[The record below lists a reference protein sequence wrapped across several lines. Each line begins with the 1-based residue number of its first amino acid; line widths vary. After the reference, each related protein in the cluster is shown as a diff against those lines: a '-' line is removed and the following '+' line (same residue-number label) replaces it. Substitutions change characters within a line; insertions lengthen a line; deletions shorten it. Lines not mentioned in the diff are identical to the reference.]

1 MSKKKTLNIEE
12 TFALALQNHKKK
24 NFKAAEKLYED
35 ILRKNPNYIN
45 AYNNL
50 GILFN
55 QLGEYK
61 KSINCYEKAIQIQ
74 PNNAPAYNNL
84 GFVLNQLDELEK
96 AMNCFEKAIQI
107 EPYYADAFYNLGNIH
122 KELRNYQKA
131 INYYQ
136 KTIAINSNY
145 VGAYNGLGTLLDK
158 LGEYKKS
165 INCYEKAI
173 QIQPNNANTYN
184 NLGNLNKKLGEHQKA
199 INFYERAIQ
208 INPNHNVAYN
218 NLGNTFKEL
227 GEHQKAINCYEKII
241 QMDPNNLTSHWLS
254 MNIFP
259 VIYKDLNEI
268 EHYRKRF
275 ENYIK
280 KINGLLDTQSKFTNK
295 QLINAIESS
304 TNFFLHYQGKDD
316 LELQKRYAYLIER
329 ITKKIYKEFD
339 FKKKKNTSSGH
350 IKIGF
355 ISSFFR
361 KHTVSKLFKNWI
373 LKIDKKNFK
382 KFIYYVGDGFDDVT
396 KEIKKNADHFFNNSN
411 VNQIIRQIS
420 EDNLDVLIYL
430 DIGMSSKIQI
440 LSSLRLA
447 PVQCNTW
454 GHPMTSGFKNI
465 DYFITGKL
473 MESPNSQKF
482 YSEKLVSLPGLGIN
496 YDFPNVSKIKKPNIF
511 NKSKATIFLSLQ
523 SLFKLLP
530 QDDHIYLDIIKR
542 KPNSC
547 FWFLHGM
554 KNSLTS
560 IFINRISKLFY
571 NEGYDFEKYFYFHPR
586 CSQEE
591 FFGIIEESDII
602 LDSFNWS
609 GGNTH
614 LEAISLNKPIVT
626 CPSDFMR
633 GRHTYGILKIL
644 DAEET
649 IATSK
654 NDYIDIAVKLAEN
667 INFRNDIIH
676 KIKMNKNKLYNDN
689 KPIRYLEDIIR
700 KNFIVK

>member
-1 MSKKKTLNIEE
+1 MSEKKDLNIEE
-12 TFALALQNHKKK
+12 TFALAMQNHKKK
-24 NFKAAEKLYED
+24 NFKAAENLYEE

-61 KSINCYEKAIQIQ
+61 KSINCYEKIIQIQ
-74 PNNAPAYNNL
+74 PNNAAAHNNL

-96 AMNCFEKAIQI
+96 AMKFFEKAIQI
-107 EPYYADAFYNLGNIH
+107 EPNYADAFYNLGNIH
-122 KELRNYQKA
+122 KQLRNYQKA
-131 INYYQ
+131 INYYK

-145 VGAYNGLGTLLDK
+145 VGAYNSLGTLLNQ

-165 INCYEKAI
+165 MNCYEKAI

-184 NLGNLNKKLGEHQKA
+184 NLGNLNKELGEHQKA

-208 INPNHNVAYN
+208 INPNHTVAYN
-218 NLGNTFKEL
+218 NLGSTFKEL
-227 GEHQKAINCYEKII
+227 GEHQKAINCYERII
-241 QMDPNNLTSHWLS
+241 QIDPNNLTSHWLS
-254 MNIFP
+254 MNTFP

-275 ENYIK
+275 ENCIK
-280 KINGLLDTQSKFTNK
+280 KVNKLIDTHTTLTKK
-295 QLINAIESS
+295 ELINAIESS

-316 LELQKRYAYLIER
+316 LELQKRYANLIEK

-339 FKKKKNTSSGH
+339 FKKKKNTPSGH

-361 KHTVSKLFKNWI
+361 KHTVSKLFKNWVVK
-373 LKIDKKNFK
+373 LDKKNFK
-382 KFIYYVGDGFDDVT
+382 KFIYYVGDKFDDVT
-396 KEIKKNADHFFNNSN
+396 KEIKNDADYFFNNTN

-447 PVQCNTW
+447 TVQCNTW

-473 MESPNSQKF
+473 MESKNSQKY
-482 YSEKLVSLPGLGIN
+482 YSEKLICLPGLGIDYN
-496 YDFPNVSKIKKPNIF
+496 FPNVSKIKKPNIV
-511 NKSKATIFLSLQ
+511 NKSNATIFLNLQ

-530 QDDHIYLDIIKR
+530 HDDHIYLDIIKQ

-547 FWFLHGM
+547 FWFIQGT
-554 KNSLTS
+554 KNSVTS
-560 IFINRISKLFY
+560 LFIKRISKLFQ
-571 NEGYDFEKYFYFHPR
+571 NEGYDFKKYFYFHPR
-586 CSQEE
+586 CNQEE

-626 CPSDFMR
+626 YPSDFMR

-644 DAEET
+644 DVEET
-649 IATSK
+649 IANSK

-667 INFRNDIIH
+667 INFRSDIIN
-676 KIKMNKNKLYNDN
+676 KIKTNKHKLYNDN
-689 KPIRYLEDIIR
+689 KPIKYLEDIIR
-700 KNFIVK
+700 KNFYS

>member
-1 MSKKKTLNIEE
+1 MNEKKNLNIEE
-12 TFALALQNHKKK
+12 TFALAMQNHKKK
-24 NFKAAEKLYED
+24 NFKAAENLYEE

-61 KSINCYEKAIQIQ
+61 KSINCYEKIIQIQ
-74 PNNAPAYNNL
+74 PNNAAAHNNL

-96 AMNCFEKAIQI
+96 AMKFFEKAIQI
-107 EPYYADAFYNLGNIH
+107 EPNYADAFYNLGNIH
-122 KELRNYQKA
+122 KQLRNYQKA
-131 INYYQ
+131 INYYK

-145 VGAYNGLGTLLDK
+145 VGAYNSLGTLLNQ

-165 INCYEKAI
+165 MNCYEKAI

-184 NLGNLNKKLGEHQKA
+184 NLGNLNKELGEHQKA

-208 INPNHNVAYN
+208 INPNHTVAYN
-218 NLGNTFKEL
+218 NLGSTFKEL
-227 GEHQKAINCYEKII
+227 GEHQKAINCYERII
-241 QMDPNNLTSHWLS
+241 QIDPNNLTSHWSS

-259 VIYKDLNEI
+259 IIYKDLNEI

-275 ENYIK
+275 ENYVK
-280 KINGLLDTQSKFTNK
+280 KINKLLDTHSTLSKK

-316 LELQKRYAYLIER
+316 LELQKSYAYLIER
-329 ITKKIYKEFD
+329 ITKKIYKDFD
-339 FKKKKNTSSGH
+339 FKRKKNIPSDH

-361 KHTVSKLFKNWI
+361 KHTVSKLFKNLV
-373 LKIDKKNFK
+373 LKINKKNFE
-382 KFIYYVGDGFDDVT
+382 KFIYYVGDKFDDVT
-396 KEIKKNADHFFNNSN
+396 KEIKKDADHFFNNTN
-411 VNQIIRQIS
+411 VNQIINKIS
-420 EDNLDVLIYL
+420 EDKLDVLIYL

-447 PVQCNTW
+447 TVQCNTW

-473 MESPNSQKF
+473 MESKNSQKY
-482 YSEKLVSLPGLGIN
+482 YSEKLICLPGLGIDYN
-496 YDFPNVSKIKKPNIF
+496 FPNVSKIKKPNIV
-511 NKSKATIFLSLQ
+511 NKSNATIFLNLQ

-530 QDDHIYLDIIKR
+530 HDDHIYLDIIKQ

-547 FWFLHGM
+547 FWFIQGT
-554 KNSLTS
+554 KNLVTSL
-560 IFINRISKLFY
+560 FIKRISKLFQ
-571 NEGYDFEKYFYFHPR
+571 NEGYDFKKYFYFHPR
-586 CSQEE
+586 CNQEE

-626 CPSDFMR
+626 YPSDFMR

-644 DAEET
+644 DVEET
-649 IATSK
+649 IANSK

-667 INFRNDIIH
+667 INFRSDIIN
-676 KIKMNKNKLYNDN
+676 KIKTNKHKLYNDN
-689 KPIRYLEDIIR
+689 KPIKYLEDIIR
-700 KNFIVK
+700 KNFYS

>member
-1 MSKKKTLNIEE
+1 M
-12 TFALALQNHKKK
+12 KK
-24 NFKAAEKLYED
+24 NFKAAEKIYDE
-35 ILRKNPNYIN
+35 ILKINPNYVN

-50 GILFN
+50 GILYN

-61 KSINCYEKAIQIQ
+61 KSMNCYEKAIQIQ
-74 PNNAPAYNNL
+74 PNNASAHNNL
-84 GFVLNQLDELEK
+84 GFVLNQLDEHQK

-107 EPYYADAFYNLGNIH
+107 ESNYADAFYNLGNVH
-122 KELRNYQKA
+122 KELRKYQKA
-131 INYYQ
+131 INCYE

-145 VGAYNGLGTLLDK
+145 VGAYNNLGALLNQ

-165 INCYEKAI
+165 MNYYEKAI

-184 NLGNLNKKLGEHQKA
+184 NLGNLNKEIGEDQKA
-199 INFYERAIQ
+199 ISFYERAIQ
-208 INPNHNVAYN
+208 INPNHIVAYN
-218 NLGNTFKEL
+218 NLGSTFKEL
-227 GEHQKAINCYEKII
+227 GEHQKAINCFEKVNQI
-241 QMDPNNLTSHWLS
+241 QPGNLTSHWKS
-254 MNIFP
+254 MNVFP
-259 VIYKDLNEI
+259 AIYRDLNEI
-268 EHYRKRF
+268 ERYRKRF
-275 ENYIK
+275 ENCIK
-280 KINGLLDTQSKFTNK
+280 KINRLLDRQSTFTKK

-316 LELQKRYAYLIER
+316 LELQKRYAQLIES

-339 FKKKKNTSSGH
+339 LKKKKNTPSGH

-361 KHTVSKLFKNWI
+361 EHTVSKLFKNWI
-373 LKIDKKNFK
+373 LKLDKKNFE
-382 KFIYYVGDGFDDVT
+382 KFIYYVGDKFDDVT
-396 KEIKKNADHFFNNSN
+396 KEIKKDADHFFNNTN
-411 VNQIIRQIS
+411 VNQIINQIS
-420 EDNLDVLIYL
+420 EDSLDVLIYL

-447 PVQCNTW
+447 PMQCNTW

-473 MESPNSQKF
+473 MESQNSQKY
-482 YSEKLVSLPGLGIN
+482 YSEKLITLPGLGIN
-496 YDFPNVSKIKKPNIF
+496 YDFPNVSKIKKPNIL
-511 NKSKATIFLSLQ
+511 NKLNTTIFLNLQ

-530 QDDHIYLDIIKR
+530 QDDHIYLDIIQR

-547 FWFLHGM
+547 FWFLHGI
-554 KNSLTS
+554 KNSLS
-560 IFINRISKLFY
+560 SMFIKRISKLFQ

-586 CSQEE
+586 CNQEE

-626 CPSDFMR
+626 YPSDFMR

-644 DAEET
+644 DVEET

-654 NDYIDIAVKLAEN
+654 KDYIDIAVRLAED

-676 KIKMNKNKLYNDN
+676 KIKTNKNKLYNDEE
-689 KPIRYLEDIIR
+689 PVRYLEYIIK
-700 KNFIVK
+700 KNFIIKKLN

>member
-1 MSKKKTLNIEE
+1 MSEKKNLNIEE
-12 TFALALQNHKKK
+12 TFALAMQNHKKK
-24 NFKAAEKLYED
+24 NFKAAENLYEE

-61 KSINCYEKAIQIQ
+61 KSINCYEKIIQIQ
-74 PNNAPAYNNL
+74 PNNAAAHNNL

-96 AMNCFEKAIQI
+96 AMKCFKKAIQI
-107 EPYYADAFYNLGNIH
+107 EPNYADAFYNLGNIH
-122 KELRNYQKA
+122 KQLRNYQKA
-131 INYYQ
+131 IDYYK

-145 VGAYNGLGTLLDK
+145 VGAYNSLGTLLNQ

-165 INCYEKAI
+165 MNCYEKAV

-184 NLGNLNKKLGEHQKA
+184 NLGNLNKELGEHQKA

-208 INPNHNVAYN
+208 INPNHTVAYN
-218 NLGNTFKEL
+218 NLGSTFKEL
-227 GEHQKAINCYEKII
+227 GEHQKAINCYERII
-241 QMDPNNLTSHWLS
+241 QIDPNNLTSHWLS
-254 MNIFP
+254 MNTFP

-275 ENYIK
+275 ENCIK
-280 KINGLLDTQSKFTNK
+280 KVNKLIDTHTTLTKK
-295 QLINAIESS
+295 ELINAIESS

-316 LELQKRYAYLIER
+316 LELQKRYANLIEK

-339 FKKKKNTSSGH
+339 FKKKKNTPSGH

-361 KHTVSKLFKNWI
+361 KHTVSKLFKNWVVK
-373 LKIDKKNFK
+373 LDKKNFK
-382 KFIYYVGDGFDDVT
+382 KFIYYVGDKFDDVT
-396 KEIKKNADHFFNNSN
+396 KEIKNDADYFFNNTN

-454 GHPMTSGFKNI
+454 GHPTTSGFKNI
-465 DYFITGKL
+465 DYFITSKL
-473 MESPNSQKF
+473 MESQDSQKY

-496 YDFPNVSKIKKPNIF
+496 YDFPNISKIKKPNIL
-511 NKSKATIFLSLQ
+511 NKSNATIFLNLQ

-560 IFINRISKLFY
+560 IFINRISKLFQ

-586 CSQEE
+586 CDQEE

-626 CPSDFMR
+626 YPSDFMR

-644 DAEET
+644 DVEET
-649 IATSK
+649 IANSK

-667 INFRNDIIH
+667 INFRSDIIN
-676 KIKMNKNKLYNDN
+676 KIKKNKHKLYNDN
-689 KPIRYLEDIIR
+689 KPIKYLEDIIR
-700 KNFIVK
+700 KNFYS